1 MEIRRGQIWYVKTPC
16 WTGEEMP
23 KNRPGVVVSCND
35 LNERSGCVLMALL
48 SESEQH
54 IGEPYVATVKS
65 SGVVS
70 TAVCNKL
77 VTVDKTRLGT
87 YMGAVTAQE
96 MRSIEKA
103 IMASLKLKGGKEDCD
118 ANRNVEIAAAPAEPR
133 NDMEWD
139 CHDGP
144 AEEPW
149 GPVGVQ
155 GPQGDCGVAETCKH
169 RVELQNVIQI
179 QSDQIVGMSR
189 EILRRD
195 EEIAQ
200 LKEKI
205 VRQEALKDAYQWQV
219 QSLLDRMT
227 MNR

>member
-65 SGVVS
+65 TGVVS
-70 TAVCNKL
+70 TAVCSKL
-77 VTVDKTRLGT
+77 VTVDKIRLGT
-87 YMGAVTAQE
+87 YMGTVTAQE

-118 ANRNVEIAAAPAEPR
+118 ADRNVEIAS
-133 NDMEWD
+133 DT
-139 CHDGP
+139 
-144 AEEPW
+144 EEPW

-169 RVELQNVIQI
+169 VVELQNVIQI

-195 EEIAQ
+195 EEITQ
-200 LKEKI
+200 LKEKL

-219 QSLLDRMT
+219 QGLLDRMV

>member
-65 SGVVS
+65 TGVVS

-87 YMGAVTAQE
+87 YMGTVTAQE

-118 ANRNVEIAAAPAEPR
+118 ADRNVEIATLGHEAPPR

-155 GPQGDCGVAETCKH
+155 GPQGDCGVADTCKH
-169 RVELQNVIQI
+169 VVELNNMIRIKSEQI
-179 QSDQIVGMSR
+179 LARDV
-189 EILRRD
+189 EIL
-195 EEIAQ
+195 Q
-200 LKEKI
+200 LKEKL

-219 QSLLDRMT
+219 QGLLDRMT
-227 MNR
+227 MRNA